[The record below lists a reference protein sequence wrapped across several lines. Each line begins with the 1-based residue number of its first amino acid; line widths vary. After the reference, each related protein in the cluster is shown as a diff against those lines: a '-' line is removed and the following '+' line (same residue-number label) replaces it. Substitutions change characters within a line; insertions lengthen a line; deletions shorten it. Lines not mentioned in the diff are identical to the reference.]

1 VELCIWEIY
10 KYMYNSTRLSI
21 RLRPRDYH
29 ISKKRISR
37 EYCPTYTCSL
47 FSHSLKNI
55 GHLPVVLKHLCRL
68 VNLKMVIENCLE
80 KANRSITQLDLL
92 HTQELFK
99 FEVNSNQTN
108 RYRHVEVEM
117 EQTL

>member
-1 VELCIWEIY
+1 
-10 KYMYNSTRLSI
+10 
-21 RLRPRDYH
+21 
-29 ISKKRISR
+29 
-37 EYCPTYTCSL
+37 
-47 FSHSLKNI
+47 
-55 GHLPVVLKHLCRL
+55 
-68 VNLKMVIENCLE
+68 MVIENCLE

-117 EQTL
+117 EQTLQQ